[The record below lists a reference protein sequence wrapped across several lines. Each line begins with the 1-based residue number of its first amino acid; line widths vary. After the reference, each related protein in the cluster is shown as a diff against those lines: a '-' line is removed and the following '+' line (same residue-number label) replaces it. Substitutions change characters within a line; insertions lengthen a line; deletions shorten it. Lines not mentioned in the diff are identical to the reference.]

1 MVDLTT
7 LNRIHSVDAGVSLD
21 TLMRR
26 LVPLAWVP
34 VSPATQ
40 QVTLG
45 GAIAETAVDV
55 VVVAVLEKI
64 SSSGH
69 ISFVNVLKHFGAGN
83 LALLSLAPGW
93 TLTFDAKDS
102 LLTPRSF
109 SRCTRAWTSIRRSGT
124 R

>member
-26 LVPLAWVP
+26 PVPLAWVP

-55 VVVAVLEKI
+55 VVLAVLEKI

-83 LALLSLAPGW
+83 PIPLSLTPGW
-93 TLTFDAKDS
+93 TLTVDA
-102 LLTPRSF
+102 R
-109 SRCTRAWTSIRRSGT
+109 TRG
-124 R
+124 